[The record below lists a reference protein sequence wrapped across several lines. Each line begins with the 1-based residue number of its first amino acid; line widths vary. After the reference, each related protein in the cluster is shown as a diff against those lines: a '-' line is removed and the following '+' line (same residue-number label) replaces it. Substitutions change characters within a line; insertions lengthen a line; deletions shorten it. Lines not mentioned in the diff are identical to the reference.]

1 MTKPTIAKFLFFV
14 WGGLFIASFIMFTI
28 TPSKD
33 FGLTAGY
40 NRIEVFFRWQI
51 AAGFVGII
59 VWLMGKN
66 FNAGTFW
73 RWMCRIPII
82 AAALLLLGLIAL
94 IASLSFFKPKQMQN
108 LQPNP
113 QPVTEP
119 AISEPVTTAPVTI
132 EPAPVE

>member
-1 MTKPTIAKFLFFV
+1 MNRQTIAKLLFVV
-14 WGGLFIASFIMFTI
+14 WGGLFIASFVMFAI
-28 TPSKD
+28 TPAKD

-40 NRIEVFFRWQI
+40 NRVEVFFRWQI
-51 AAGFVGII
+51 AAGVVGII

-66 FNAGTFW
+66 FSAGTFW

-82 AAALLLLGLIAL
+82 AAALLLIGLIAL
-94 IASLSFFKPKQMQN
+94 IAGLSFSKPEPIQN
-108 LQPNP
+108 LQQNP

-119 AISEPVTTAPVTI
+119 IKTAPVTA